1 MRRTRKLQWVLYPSF
16 LLVVAVSLVSI
27 GAYTVVT
34 VRGNVVAQTG
44 ARLGMKARLA
54 ADLLARESG
63 VDRVRVEEIVR
74 TVSRNLE
81 ARVTVIAFDG
91 TVIADSG
98 GEAARLPN
106 HLDRPEV
113 RDAISSGAGQ
123 AVRPSATLGTSMMY
137 HAVSDPRFPGYV
149 VRASMPVQNA
159 EDAVRDLVLK
169 MLAGGVLAAL
179 LAALI
184 SWLVSRRVARPV
196 ERMAADVE
204 MVTRADSPG
213 RIAEPDVTEFSMLAA
228 AMNSLADDLS
238 ARLAATTVQQREL
251 EMTLSSMNEAVLLL
265 DQEQRIRLINAAG
278 ARLLRVDRDGAV
290 GRAIGDVV
298 EVVAVRDFLARAQVA
313 AEPCEEDIT
322 IEGDKTT
329 FVHAFKTDVRD
340 VTGAVTATLLVFHD
354 ITRLKRL
361 ENIRRDFVANVSHE
375 LKTPITSIKGFVE
388 TLRGGEEHDPETVA
402 RFLDIIARHTDRL
415 SSIIEDLLV
424 LSRIE
429 QAENA
434 GPASGSEDPGIARE
448 NVLVSSIVESALL
461 VCESRAARK
470 GIELLVSCG
479 ADSIAFVNQQ
489 LMEQALVNL
498 VDNAVKFSEA
508 GQVVAV
514 EAGVEGGR
522 LRFVVKDHGCGIP
535 AEHLPRIF
543 ERFYRVDKGR
553 SRSQGGTG
561 LGLSIVRHVAT
572 IHGGKVRVSSEP
584 GRGSEFV
591 IDVPAGPAIGDQV

>member
-27 GAYTVVT
+27 GAYTIAT
-34 VRGNVVAQTG
+34 VHGNVVAQTG
-44 ARLGMKARLA
+44 AGLGMKARLA
-54 ADLLARESG
+54 ADLLARG
-63 VDRVRVEEIVR
+63 AMDDRARVDGIVN
-74 TVSRNLE
+74 TVSGNLA
-81 ARVTVIAFDG
+81 ARITVIAADG
-91 TVIADSG
+91 RVISDSG
-98 GEAARLPN
+98 GDAAKLPN

-113 RDAISSGAGQ
+113 RDALASGAGQ
-123 AVRPSATLGTSMMY
+123 AIRPSATLRTNMMY
-137 HAVSDPRFPGYV
+137 HAVSDPRLPGFV
-149 VRASMPVQNA
+149 VRAAMPVQNA
-159 EDAVRDLVLK
+159 EEAVRDLVVK
-169 MLAGGVLAAL
+169 MLVGGVFAAL

-213 RIAEPDVTEFSMLAA
+213 RIAEPDVKEFSMLAS

-251 EMTLSSMNEAVLLL
+251 EITLSSMNEAVLLL
-265 DQEQRIRLINAAG
+265 DHERRIRLINAAG
-278 ARLLRVDRDGAV
+278 ARLLHVDREGAV

-298 EVVAVRDFLARAQVA
+298 EVAAVRDFLSRAQDG
-313 AEPCEEDIT
+313 AEACEEDIT

-388 TLRGGEEHDPETVA
+388 TLRGGEDHDPETVA
-402 RFLDIIARHTDRL
+402 RFLAIIARHTDRL

-434 GPASGSEDPGIARE
+434 GPASGGEDPGIARE
-448 NVLVSSIVESALL
+448 KVLVSSIVESALL

-470 GIELLVSCG
+470 GIELQVSCG
-479 ADSIAFVNQQ
+479 ADSVATVNQQ

-498 VDNAVKFSEA
+498 VDNAVKFSDP
-508 GQVVAV
+508 GQPVSVSAVV
-514 EAGVEGGR
+514 EDGR
-522 LRFVVKDHGCGIP
+522 LRFLVRDHGCGIP

-572 IHGGKVRVSSEP
+572 IHGGKVRVTSEP
-584 GRGSEFV
+584 GVGSEFV
-591 IDVPAGPAIGDQV
+591 IDVPSGPVTGD